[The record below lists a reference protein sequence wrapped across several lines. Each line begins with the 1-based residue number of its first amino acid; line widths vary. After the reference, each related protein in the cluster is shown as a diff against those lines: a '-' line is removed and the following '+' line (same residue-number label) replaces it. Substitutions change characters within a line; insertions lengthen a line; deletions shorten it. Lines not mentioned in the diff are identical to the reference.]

1 MIIDTSILNTKYYHS
16 IRGAIDFGDRIKDS
30 QEFLSEYFV
39 EQFTKQISPKFAELL
54 GVNITRLKR
63 RDAEF
68 LSDQYL
74 GNSNIIFYNGVW
86 YIKTLILLSNYGAY
100 FWCICDSQED
110 FSPWNVDRKIT
121 LDFEIVFNIPKEVRM
136 KSLEHLLERAR
147 KETDLKRLKEI
158 EKAYNSLVNVTVH
171 DEWIGRCKEILGV
184 NN

>member
-1 MIIDTSILNTKYYHS
+1 MIIDTSILNTKYYQS
-16 IRGAIDFGDRIKDS
+16 IRGAIDFADRIKDS

-100 FWCICDSQED
+100 FWCICDSQEE
-110 FSPWNVDRKIT
+110 FNPWNVDRDIT
-121 LDFEIVFNIPKEVRM
+121 LNFEIVFNIPIFLRVFNLILRAFSKDLLILSSS
-136 KSLEHLLERAR
+136 SLILIL
-147 KETDLKRLKEI
+147 TQSIVTGLKYGLTSRSFSVLTTI
-158 EKAYNSLVNVTVH
+158 F
-171 DEWIGRCKEILGV
+171 
-184 NN
+184 

>member
-39 EQFTKQISPKFAELL
+39 EQFTKQISPKFAEIL

-63 RDAEF
+63 RDAGF

-86 YIKTLILLSNYGAY
+86 YVCA
-100 FWCICDSQED
+100 
-110 FSPWNVDRKIT
+110 
-121 LDFEIVFNIPKEVRM
+121 
-136 KSLEHLLERAR
+136 
-147 KETDLKRLKEI
+147 
-158 EKAYNSLVNVTVH
+158 
-171 DEWIGRCKEILGV
+171 
-184 NN
+184 